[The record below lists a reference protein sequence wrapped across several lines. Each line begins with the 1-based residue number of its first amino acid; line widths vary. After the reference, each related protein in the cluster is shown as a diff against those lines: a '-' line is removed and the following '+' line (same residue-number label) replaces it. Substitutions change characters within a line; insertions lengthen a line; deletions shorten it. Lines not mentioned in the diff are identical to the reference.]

1 MPDCFFLHYAAHSD
15 FDDGIFVPYA
25 SQLEAE
31 RQAAWDIANGTDP
44 EFIERIF
51 KATYDPPKF
60 GWTRAQIDDH
70 DANPMPH
77 LVEKQRERIL
87 TRKQILQRAGKHQDD
102 IVSEAI
108 EAQANY
114 IRELDAALKEGRADF
129 RNAVPGNAYTVM
141 VGGTATAAPAAL
153 AAATAKT
160 LCMITASTAN
170 QPSITEI
177 GISFDGVTTTAV
189 PVLVEL
195 VSGTA
200 TTTGTVVAQTPKQLR
215 GWPAQGSQTS
225 GQITITAEPTVQLVN
240 RKWLVTPVGGLWSV
254 QFPMG
259 REPTGIVTA
268 TTDAKTWSIR
278 ATAPA
283 VVNVHA
289 YIEFEE

>member
-1 MPDCFFLHYAAHSD
+1 MAETFFLQYAAHSD
-15 FDDGIFVPYA
+15 FEDGIFVPFA
-25 SQLEAE
+25 TQEEAE
-31 RQAAWDIANGTDP
+31 RQAAYDLGNGVDP
-44 EFIERIF
+44 EYIERIF
-51 KATYDPPKF
+51 KAPYELPRF
-60 GWTRAQIDDH
+60 GWTRTQLEAAETITS
-70 DANPMPH
+70 PH
-77 LVEKQRERIL
+77 LFEKQREKIA
-87 TRKQILQRAGKHQDD
+87 TRKQILQRASKHQQAIINDTLEARANE
-102 IVSEAI
+102 ILAVHEAI
-108 EAQANY
+108 RSGAAFEAS
-114 IRELDAALKEGRADF
+114 
-129 RNAVPGNAYTVM
+129 VPGNAYTVM
-141 VGGTATAAPAAL
+141 VGGTATGAPAAL

-160 LCMITASTAN
+160 LCMITTGAQG

-177 GISFDGVTTTAV
+177 GISFDGVTASAV
-189 PVLVEL
+189 PILVEL

-215 GWPAQGSQTS
+215 GWPAQASIST

-240 RKWLVTPVGGLWSV
+240 RKWLVTPNGGLFTV

-283 VVNVHA
+283 IVNAHA